1 MNRKLRIL
9 IVEDEEI
16 ERKVLEMM
24 LKYNRQDIEE
34 LLFAE
39 NGIEALSLFQ
49 DKIPDIVL
57 MDINLPGINGL
68 ETIRQMQLMHTGVRF
83 VILSAYNLFSYAQ
96 EAIRLNVF
104 DFLIKPIQLEEI
116 QKIISRLS
124 REIQQQ
130 EESLKTY
137 TKQTEKLKTIRP
149 LLESDCIYSIAS
161 MHSNTSITTI
171 FDFLQMPISSG
182 YVFIA
187 KGEGGTIHFIQEIK
201 RRMRYMTMEC
211 LGDIISDLCVFVALS
226 DTILR
231 RNQIREMLW
240 HIIETMGNKS
250 SSIHIGVGSI
260 SEPNDDLKLS
270 YNQALSA
277 VQYAEQ
283 QNQRLL
289 FYDEVTESLE
299 SPKEYDIRLA
309 AASVANWVL
318 TGDTVRIAKQVD
330 EMFSS
335 MQMSL
340 KHREIVSKAY
350 WFYALVCSKLSNL
363 DTQAVFLEPNRI
375 LEYNDIPALKELL
388 LSNLTSLADIR
399 INQSNPK
406 SSQIAEAAIS
416 LVQARY
422 MENITLESVARELN
436 FSPYYLSRIFK
447 KSTEYT
453 FSEFLTNFRI
463 EKAKEFLTKGNMSI
477 KEIAFAVG
485 FNSQGYFAKIFKK
498 YTRNSPKEYSEK
510 NIAEPGGHS

>member
-34 LLFAE
+34 LRFAE
-39 NGIEALSLFQ
+39 NGIEALSIFQ
-49 DKIPDIVL
+49 EKIPDIVL

-68 ETIRQMQLMHTGVRF
+68 ETIRQMQLIHSGVRF

-124 REIQQQ
+124 MEIQQQ

-187 KGEGGTIHFIQEIK
+187 KGEGSTIHFIQEIK

-211 LGDIISDLCVFVALS
+211 LGDMINELCVFVALS
-226 DTILR
+226 DTVLR
-231 RNQIREMLW
+231 KNQIREMLQ
-240 HIIETMGNKS
+240 HIIETLGNAG

-277 VQYAEQ
+277 VQHAEQ
-283 QNQRLL
+283 QNKRLM
-289 FYDEVTESLE
+289 FYDEIIEITENA
-299 SPKEYDIRLA
+299 KEYDIRA
-309 AASVANWVL
+309 AASSVANWVMA
-318 TGDTVRIAKQVD
+318 GDTARIVTQVN
-330 EMFSS
+330 EMFSF
-335 MQMSL
+335 MQVSL

-350 WFYALVCSKLSNL
+350 WFYALVCSGLSNL
-363 DTQAVFLEPNRI
+363 DTQTVFLEPNRI

-388 LSNLTSLADIR
+388 ISNLTALADIR
-399 INQSNPK
+399 MNQNGPK
-406 SSQIAEAAIS
+406 SSQIAEAAIT
-416 LVQARY
+416 LVHRRY
-422 MENITLESVARELN
+422 MENITLESVAKELN

-453 FSEFLTNFRI
+453 FSEYLTNYRI
-463 EKAKEFLTKGNMSI
+463 EKAKEFLSKGTMSI
-477 KEIAFAVG
+477 KEIAYATG

-498 YTRNSPKEYSEK
+498 YTGNSPSEYTERT
-510 NIAEPGGHS
+510 NEETREN

>member
-24 LKYNRQDIEE
+24 LKYNRQDIGEMY
-34 LLFAE
+34 FAE
-39 NGIEALSLFQ
+39 NGIEALSLF
-49 DKIPDIVL
+49 KEKLPDIVL

-68 ETIRQMQLMHTGVRF
+68 ETIRQMQLMCTSVRF

-124 REIQQQ
+124 MEIQQQ
-130 EESLKTY
+130 EESLETY
-137 TKQTEKLKTIRP
+137 TRQMEKLKSIRP

-171 FDFLQMPISSG
+171 FDFLQTPISSG

-211 LGDIISDLCVFVALS
+211 LGDIINNLCVFVALS
-226 DTILR
+226 DAVLR
-231 RNQIREMLW
+231 RNQIREMLQ
-240 HIIETMGNKS
+240 HIIETMGNTG

-270 YNQALSA
+270 YNQALLA

-283 QNQRLL
+283 QNKKLL
-289 FYDEVTESLE
+289 FYDEVNENLD
-299 SPKEYDIRLA
+299 PPREYDIRT
-309 AASVANWVL
+309 AASYVANQIIA
-318 TGDTVRIAKQVD
+318 GDTVRITKQVD
-330 EMFSS
+330 EMFAF
-335 MQMSL
+335 MQMNL
-340 KHREIVSKAY
+340 KHREILSKVY
-350 WFYALVCSKLSNL
+350 WFYALVCSNLTNL
-363 DTQAVFLEPNRI
+363 DIQAIFLEPNQI
-375 LEYNDIPALKELL
+375 LEYKDIPALKELL
-388 LSNLTSLADIR
+388 TSNLTALADIR
-399 INQSNPK
+399 INQNSPK
-406 SSQIAEAAIS
+406 SIQAVEAAIV
-416 LVQARY
+416 LVQTRY
-422 MENITLESVARELN
+422 MENITLESVAKELN
-436 FSPYYLSRIFK
+436 FSPYYLSRLFK

-453 FSEFLTNFRI
+453 FSEFLTNYRI
-463 EKAKEFLTKGNMSI
+463 EKAKEFLAKGNMSI
-477 KEIAFAVG
+477 KEVTFAVG

-498 YTRNSPKEYSEK
+498 YTGNSPSEYSK
-510 NIAEPGGHS
+510 K

>member
-182 YVFIA
+182 YVLD
-187 KGEGGTIHFIQEIK
+187 
-201 RRMRYMTMEC
+201 R
-211 LGDIISDLCVFVALS
+211 
-226 DTILR
+226 
-231 RNQIREMLW
+231 
-240 HIIETMGNKS
+240 KS
-250 SSIHIGVGSI
+250 V
-260 SEPNDDLKLS
+260 
-270 YNQALSA
+270 
-277 VQYAEQ
+277 V
-283 QNQRLL
+283 
-289 FYDEVTESLE
+289 
-299 SPKEYDIRLA
+299 
-309 AASVANWVL
+309 
-318 TGDTVRIAKQVD
+318 
-330 EMFSS
+330 
-335 MQMSL
+335 
-340 KHREIVSKAY
+340 
-350 WFYALVCSKLSNL
+350 
-363 DTQAVFLEPNRI
+363 
-375 LEYNDIPALKELL
+375 
-388 LSNLTSLADIR
+388 
-399 INQSNPK
+399 
-406 SSQIAEAAIS
+406 
-416 LVQARY
+416 
-422 MENITLESVARELN
+422 
-436 FSPYYLSRIFK
+436 
-447 KSTEYT
+447 
-453 FSEFLTNFRI
+453 
-463 EKAKEFLTKGNMSI
+463 
-477 KEIAFAVG
+477 
-485 FNSQGYFAKIFKK
+485 
-498 YTRNSPKEYSEK
+498 
-510 NIAEPGGHS
+510 